1 MDILNVDVLPPPGH
15 DGDDEATDD
24 HTLLRLHVSSTS
36 LQDGSDDAP
45 GLTEQDA
52 ADYDASQSNSHRSGA
67 QRRRKIGK
75 GIQLILL
82 RKFVQCA
89 KQFNKIPDRET
100 TEQLLEQGYDEFYYQ
115 GGNLNEPRLSYT
127 AFLKLCEKLSEW
139 WVSLSRALTK
149 KYQKEQME
157 IRALIDELEHVRH
170 GQQRETLEYD
180 ALGSSSGSEHSRAVM
195 AGGSVPILSDSSSI
209 MGDAGTDGGVSTGD
223 LSATETYSSV
233 LSGTDSG
240 SDDVVVS
247 RSKLDLM
254 LRVAQETLVAQKKI
268 LEEFGGIEFRND
280 GRPHREDRALFR
292 GAGGSNPRDFTQV
305 AYAPTRSPLSL
316 SKPPPPVHRIP
327 THLAAHEFDRR
338 SPVTKPVLKPYRS
351 NSIVRRRLSVKT
363 AAEPTSTTQ
372 SQSWQEVSMR
382 FSTQFSLKTLER
394 YPLQGL
400 PFRWPSRPILT
411 KDGTWNHPHS
421 DGGPSFSPSS
431 PVSSRAP
438 NTRDEDLTSQTSA
451 DASERQ
457 RKPRPPHQ
465 KHRKRSRKKKRS
477 SNQEEERPDPQAV
490 AKANAEK
497 VAAALILAQ
506 ERAKRIQQ
514 EKLQLEREQELER
527 QEAACRLQEQMVKI
541 EASYIDKHKQRERV
555 RLKLEKVLQKNSV
568 QSSKVARLSAMKASL
583 ETELAAVLEDTAHTR
598 QKRRELELADEKER
612 LKRQREAERA
622 LQIRLREEEWSN
634 MMEEEK
640 ARSQVAAEARAKA
653 SKRVEAHSAKL
664 RKMMHAYRYEPR
676 HSSSSVPS
684 SARSNN
690 DSGSSDEESSESSS
704 RASSENLGKP
714 FKMDFLLRPEL
725 ADFEE
730 DGLCNNSAPKTTF
743 RWQVPSFSDP
753 VKFKEVLLE
762 MVSDDEE

>member
-1 MDILNVDVLPPPGH
+1 M
-15 DGDDEATDD
+15 
-24 HTLLRLHVSSTS
+24 
-36 LQDGSDDAP
+36 
-45 GLTEQDA
+45 
-52 ADYDASQSNSHRSGA
+52 ADLIE
-67 QRRRKIGK
+67 KIG
-75 GIQLILL
+75 
-82 RKFVQCA
+82 RFFA
-89 KQFNKIPDRET
+89 
-100 TEQLLEQGYDEFYYQ
+100 EQEAQ
-115 GGNLNEPRLSYT
+115 
-127 AFLKLCEKLSEW
+127 
-139 WVSLSRALTK
+139 
-149 KYQKEQME
+149 
-157 IRALIDELEHVRH
+157 I
-170 GQQRETLEYD
+170 
-180 ALGSSSGSEHSRAVM
+180 
-195 AGGSVPILSDSSSI
+195 
-209 MGDAGTDGGVSTGD
+209 
-223 LSATETYSSV
+223 
-233 LSGTDSG
+233 
-240 SDDVVVS
+240 
-247 RSKLDLM
+247 
-254 LRVAQETLVAQKKI
+254 QET
-268 LEEFGGIEFRND
+268 
-280 GRPHREDRALFR
+280 
-292 GAGGSNPRDFTQV
+292 FTQV

-372 SQSWQEVSMR
+372 SQSWQDGINEILDAVQPQDTREIS
-382 FSTQFSLKTLER
+382 STRSSV
-394 YPLQGL
+394 PLA
-400 PFRWPSRPILT
+400 PSRPILT

-541 EASYIDKHKQRERV
+541 EAVRARSFRHNISTITSARSSLSNCESESHNHDTESVWTVDTNDMMETEKQSSQFMIHLEAQLREKMSLEMHVKQSYIDKHKQRERV

-583 ETELAAVLEDTAHTR
+583 EMELAAVLEDTAHTR

-730 DGLCNNSAPKTTF
+730 DGLCNNSDPKTTF

>member
-1 MDILNVDVLPPPGH
+1 M
-15 DGDDEATDD
+15 
-24 HTLLRLHVSSTS
+24 
-36 LQDGSDDAP
+36 
-45 GLTEQDA
+45 
-52 ADYDASQSNSHRSGA
+52 ADLIE
-67 QRRRKIGK
+67 KIG
-75 GIQLILL
+75 
-82 RKFVQCA
+82 RFFA
-89 KQFNKIPDRET
+89 
-100 TEQLLEQGYDEFYYQ
+100 EQEAQ
-115 GGNLNEPRLSYT
+115 
-127 AFLKLCEKLSEW
+127 
-139 WVSLSRALTK
+139 
-149 KYQKEQME
+149 
-157 IRALIDELEHVRH
+157 I
-170 GQQRETLEYD
+170 
-180 ALGSSSGSEHSRAVM
+180 
-195 AGGSVPILSDSSSI
+195 
-209 MGDAGTDGGVSTGD
+209 
-223 LSATETYSSV
+223 
-233 LSGTDSG
+233 
-240 SDDVVVS
+240 
-247 RSKLDLM
+247 
-254 LRVAQETLVAQKKI
+254 QET
-268 LEEFGGIEFRND
+268 
-280 GRPHREDRALFR
+280 
-292 GAGGSNPRDFTQV
+292 FTQV

-372 SQSWQEVSMR
+372 SQSWQDGINEILDAVQPQDTREIS
-382 FSTQFSLKTLER
+382 STRSSV
-394 YPLQGL
+394 PLA
-400 PFRWPSRPILT
+400 PSRPILT

-541 EASYIDKHKQRERV
+541 EAMSLEMHVKQSYIDKHKQRERV

-583 ETELAAVLEDTAHTR
+583 EMELAAVLEDTAHTR

-664 RKMMHAYRYEPR
+664 RKMMHAYRYEPH

>member
-52 ADYDASQSNSHRSGA
+52 ADYDASQTLSQSNSHRSGA

-127 AFLKLCEKLSEW
+127 AFLKLVRNRRSE
-139 WVSLSRALTK
+139 VAKQNRAGSCRRQRALTK

-268 LEEFGGIEFRND
+268 LEEVRAMEQRVSGI
-280 GRPHREDRALFR
+280 H
-292 GAGGSNPRDFTQV
+292 
-305 AYAPTRSPLSL
+305 
-316 SKPPPPVHRIP
+316 
-327 THLAAHEFDRR
+327 
-338 SPVTKPVLKPYRS
+338 
-351 NSIVRRRLSVKT
+351 
-363 AAEPTSTTQ
+363 
-372 SQSWQEVSMR
+372 
-382 FSTQFSLKTLER
+382 
-394 YPLQGL
+394 
-400 PFRWPSRPILT
+400 
-411 KDGTWNHPHS
+411 
-421 DGGPSFSPSS
+421 
-431 PVSSRAP
+431 
-438 NTRDEDLTSQTSA
+438 
-451 DASERQ
+451 
-457 RKPRPPHQ
+457 
-465 KHRKRSRKKKRS
+465 
-477 SNQEEERPDPQAV
+477 
-490 AKANAEK
+490 
-497 VAAALILAQ
+497 
-506 ERAKRIQQ
+506 
-514 EKLQLEREQELER
+514 
-527 QEAACRLQEQMVKI
+527 
-541 EASYIDKHKQRERV
+541 
-555 RLKLEKVLQKNSV
+555 
-568 QSSKVARLSAMKASL
+568 
-583 ETELAAVLEDTAHTR
+583 
-598 QKRRELELADEKER
+598 
-612 LKRQREAERA
+612 
-622 LQIRLREEEWSN
+622 
-634 MMEEEK
+634 
-640 ARSQVAAEARAKA
+640 
-653 SKRVEAHSAKL
+653 
-664 RKMMHAYRYEPR
+664 
-676 HSSSSVPS
+676 
-684 SARSNN
+684 
-690 DSGSSDEESSESSS
+690 
-704 RASSENLGKP
+704 
-714 FKMDFLLRPEL
+714 
-725 ADFEE
+725 
-730 DGLCNNSAPKTTF
+730 
-743 RWQVPSFSDP
+743 
-753 VKFKEVLLE
+753 
-762 MVSDDEE
+762 